1 MNKTAEEIYQYL
13 ENEESSIGIREHN
26 QRMYDCRQ
34 AYNKGFAAAQFA
46 ASPQPDAGGEMAE
59 LKKPFRI
66 GRKQKRAIL
75 DAEGQFVG
83 VFSPG
88 NENAA
93 KMFCDWANGATL
105 PTREPEVKEKFA
117 IRFSEW
123 LMIQCDYKNHC
134 VWEYQGEEYTQQ
146 ELIEIFKHTT
156 PSRPANKSVNN

>member
-1 MNKTAEEIYQYL
+1 MSKTAEIVEQI
-13 ENEESSIGIREHN
+13 ENKLIRYSTEESDEYYAWVQGIRDGVE
-26 QRMYDCRQ
+26 Y
-34 AYNKGFAAAQFA
+34 AAQFA
-46 ASPQPDAGGEMAE
+46 ASPQPDAGGEIEKIKQTFENIIKWCEESGIKDCDISNKQHMAIYHS
-59 LKKPFRI
+59 LHLSR
-66 GRKQKRAIL
+66 
-75 DAEGQFVG
+75 
-83 VFSPG
+83 
-88 NENAA
+88 NAL
-93 KMFCDWANGATL
+93 ATL